1 MEINCGEDALTIK
14 ASYWSDL
21 RVEYSKIDTVEYRG
35 ELDVGV
41 RTNGFGSPKLSMG
54 AFRNGEFGNYTLYA
68 YTNAKEYI
76 VLTSGGKTLVI
87 GMDDEART
95 QAIYETLLEK
105 TGKR

>member
-1 MEINCGEDALTIK
+1 M
-14 ASYWSDL
+14 
-21 RVEYSKIDTVEYRG
+21 
-35 ELDVGV
+35 

-68 YTNAKEYI
+68 YTNAKEYV

-95 QAIYETLLEK
+95 QAIYET
-105 TGKR
+105 R

>member
-1 MEINCGEDALTIK
+1 MCAR
-14 ASYWSDL
+14 AWH
-21 RVEYSKIDTVEYRG
+21 
-35 ELDVGV
+35 
-41 RTNGFGSPKLSMG
+41 LSLIHI
-54 AFRNGEFGNYTLYA
+54 YTLYA